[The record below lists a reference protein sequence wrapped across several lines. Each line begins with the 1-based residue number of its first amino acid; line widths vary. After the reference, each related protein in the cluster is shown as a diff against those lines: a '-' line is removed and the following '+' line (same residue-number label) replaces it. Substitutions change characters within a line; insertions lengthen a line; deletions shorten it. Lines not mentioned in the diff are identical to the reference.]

1 MGFGVEGF
9 GVAGLG
15 FGSTCGKSAKLGNG
29 LGGSKPRRFSP
40 RMFPNPKPATLKP
53 SKSKNGC
60 GGLQRCRPR
69 SARFEPDRPGASSAA
84 SSRSRCFGSGRSA
97 GHACGVRRSAGH
109 ECCHQG
115 LAAWSGTTLV
125 HIEAGMGGSD
135 FQITLLCE
143 SMHIHAQRDQQE
155 KKNQTSQNTRGQ
167 NRQTAACDFRLAGSG
182 FRVQGSGFRVQ
193 VSEFRVHSSQFRVQE
208 SGFRVQGAGFRR
220 QGRSRPCVAQK
231 RETPP

>member
-1 MGFGVEGF
+1 M
-9 GVAGLG
+9 G

-29 LGGSKPRRFSP
+29 FGGSKPRRFFSQ
-40 RMFPNPKPATLKP
+40 RMFSNPKPATLKP
-53 SKSKNGC
+53 SKSKNGW

-135 FQITLLCE
+135 CRITLLCE
-143 SMHIHAQRDQQE
+143 SMHIHAQRDQQG
-155 KKNQTSQNTRGQ
+155 KKFKQVKTPGVKIVKQPHATFGWRVQ
-167 NRQTAACDFRLAGSG
+167 GSG

-193 VSEFRVHSSQFRVQE
+193 GSQ
-208 SGFRVQGAGFRR
+208 FRVQGAGFRV
-220 QGRSRPCVAQK
+220 QGAGCRVQGVGFR
-231 RETPP
+231 